1 MKKKLKY
8 IVLILLFLTAMFGI
22 GSIANGFKR
31 TVVDKN
37 GFLSTETINEV
48 KDLNKEFSSWKT
60 KPKLYV
66 EVVQHLPKNASSGS
80 FAYKLLKKKQN
91 RFSPY
96 QTSMVFVISVEDREY
111 SLKVSKDLE
120 NIVDSSSEEKII
132 TKNVIEDFSKDDWN
146 SAMASILNN
155 IKVYGLENFNT
166 AGKLTAGN
174 NGHNVF
180 FRRLKDFDFSIL
192 LYLPFIL
199 LFVFIVIIA
208 LTGDK
213 KEIEIEEKK
222 KLRVEKLGL
231 DLKKSHYFYND
242 YLKKVSL
249 GTLNK
254 ALTYS
259 LSKINPKWWE
269 ATDSEILQAVKDFEI
284 PDLYGGIRDG
294 RKWGDIVKDIVWE
307 KYYKNENYFKYLI
320 IKNDLE
326 SLDKESSIEEI
337 NSHFMIEYEEYDK
350 FNKIFENNIFLVNKS
365 ISSYMSNFNDEQLK
379 EYFDVLDIDAKYID
393 EKVYSNNVAVEEKR
407 NLVDK
412 RDVLMNK
419 LMTNMLIS
427 SFPVY
432 KDLSEVPNIF
442 SEDKISVAYKK
453 SLEICSK
460 MPNNLL
466 EKAIKNCLRVEVN
479 NDDLSKFDYN
489 KPIFLFNMASIFV
502 PRQSSVNIPVVSD
515 IHEES
520 VEYNTTQRKT
530 YDDFVSEYIPVQ
542 EEKEFSLLRFLWG
555 DSLLDSTSDSGGS
568 SSSDGGGGFSGSF

>member
-8 IVLILLFLTAMFGI
+8 IVLILFFLIAMFGI

-31 TVVDKN
+31 TVIDKN

-48 KDLNKEFSSWKT
+48 KDLNKEFSSWQT
-60 KPKLYV
+60 KPKLYI
-66 EVVQHLPKNASSGS
+66 EVVQHLPKNTSSGS
-80 FAYKLLKKKQN
+80 FTYKLLKKKHN
-91 RFSPY
+91 RFSLY

-146 SAMASILNN
+146 SAMSSILNN
-155 IKVYGLENFNT
+155 IEVYGLENFNT
-166 AGKLTAGN
+166 AEKLTAGN
-174 NGHNVF
+174 SGHNVF
-180 FRRLKDFDFSIL
+180 LRRLKDFDFSII

-199 LFVFIVIIA
+199 LFVFIVITT

-213 KEIEIEEKK
+213 KEKELEEKK
-222 KLRVEKLGL
+222 KLRAEKLGF

-242 YLKKVSL
+242 DLKKVSL

-259 LSKINPKWWE
+259 LSKINSKWWE
-269 ATDSEILQAVKDFEI
+269 ATDSEILQAMKDFEI

-307 KYYKNENYFKYLI
+307 KYYKNENNFKYLM

-326 SLDKESSIEEI
+326 SLDKESLIEEI
-337 NSHFMIEYEEYDK
+337 NSHFMAEYDEYDK
-350 FNKIFENNIFLVNKS
+350 FNKIYENNIFLVNNA
-365 ISSYMSNFNDEQLK
+365 INAFMSNFNDEQLK
-379 EYFDVLDIDAKYID
+379 EYFDVLDIDVKYID
-393 EKVYSNNVAVEEKR
+393 EKGYSNDVAVEEKKK
-407 NLVDK
+407 LMDK
-412 RDVLMNK
+412 RDVLLNK
-419 LMTNMLIS
+419 LMINMLIS

-442 SEDKISVAYKK
+442 SEDKISVAYKNA
-453 SLEICSK
+453 LEICSK
-460 MPNNLL
+460 IPNNLL
-466 EKAIKNCLRVEVN
+466 EKALRDCLKIEVN
-479 NDDLSKFDYN
+479 NNDLSNFDYN
-489 KPIFLFNMASIFV
+489 KPVFLYNMSKILLPKKTFMNYV
-502 PRQSSVNIPVVSD
+502 VFSSKYI
-515 IHEES
+515 EEENFES
-520 VEYNTTQRKT
+520 FRKT
-530 YDDFVSEYIPVQ
+530 YEDFI
-542 EEKEFSLLRFLWG
+542 
-555 DSLLDSTSDSGGS
+555 LDHTPSSDNGNSYFESSSSGGS